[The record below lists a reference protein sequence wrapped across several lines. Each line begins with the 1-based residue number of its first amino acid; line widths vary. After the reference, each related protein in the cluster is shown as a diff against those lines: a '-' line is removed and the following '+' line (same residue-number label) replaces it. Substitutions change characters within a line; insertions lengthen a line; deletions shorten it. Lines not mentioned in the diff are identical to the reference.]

1 MKNRALIVSVEDF
14 YPGVDLDNR
23 KGAKRDT
30 QRLHKTLSKL
40 GFSVEIRIDI
50 EADAIY
56 KAFKEESKKTVKDC
70 FVGVISS
77 HGTRAFMHPAGSE
90 FDSNLCNLLEE
101 EGGPDLEITRLLT
114 RINFQVAYNLI
125 ERENLGGKKQ
135 MPSFVTRLQERFSRS
150 GRWQQ
155 EEDLSLT
162 FAGHTAYR

>member
-56 KAFKEESKKTVKDC
+56 KAFKEGKIFSLIIKKNIFPSRIHVSHLQC
-70 FVGVISS
+70 F
-77 HGTRAFMHPAGSE
+77 F
-90 FDSNLCNLLEE
+90 
-101 EGGPDLEITRLLT
+101 
-114 RINFQVAYNLI
+114 
-125 ERENLGGKKQ
+125 
-135 MPSFVTRLQERFSRS
+135 FS
-150 GRWQQ
+150 
-155 EEDLSLT
+155 LSLS
-162 FAGHTAYR
+162 